1 MYVQREVISSMV
13 KRIQREVTLS
23 ITQRHDFVRIIHS
36 IIKTRQCL
44 TIVVLSRFRPFY
56 NTFYN
61 GDIYQDNARQNTV
74 RLFIKFNLNVN
85 YKFYNT

>member
-23 ITQRHDFVRIIHS
+23 IAQRHDTISFVSFI
-36 IIKTRQCL
+36 T
-44 TIVVLSRFRPFY
+44 Y

-61 GDIYQDNARQNTV
+61 KDTALLDNSRFNTISSVIYI
-74 RLFIKFNLNVN
+74 L
-85 YKFYNT
+85 